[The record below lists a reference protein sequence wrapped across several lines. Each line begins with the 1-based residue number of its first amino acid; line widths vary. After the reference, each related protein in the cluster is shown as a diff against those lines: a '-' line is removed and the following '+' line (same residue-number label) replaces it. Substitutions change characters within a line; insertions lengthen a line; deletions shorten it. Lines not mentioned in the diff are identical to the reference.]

1 MNFIQSARLDD
12 TAYAALV
19 GAIAAVREVA
29 PEVASALALKLH
41 CFEDT
46 GAIVAALTKEDAAL
60 GHDAGA
66 IGQALRERGS
76 MTVWRYAVR
85 KAKDGELEQAP
96 LAKISV
102 QARGNLRVEPYR
114 TPLRVVPLE

>member
-1 MNFIQSARLDD
+1 MLTSIGRRDFARILL
-12 TAYAALV
+12 AGVLV
-19 GAIAAVREVA
+19 
-29 PEVASALALKLH
+29 SALDPALAAGQDTKLYS
-41 CFEDT
+41 FVSET
-46 GAIVAALTKEDAAL
+46 GSIVAALTKEDAAL